1 MERESLRGL
10 WKRCITCVFVQN
22 FGFVSQ
28 PTYFQ
33 NFKAKI
39 HFWDLGFSKPFLND
53 VREVTGSGKD
63 KNRVEKPRKI
73 NFLPISLL

>member
-28 PTYFQ
+28 PNQHRATVSQKRSHRPF
-33 NFKAKI
+33 FM
-39 HFWDLGFSKPFLND
+39 SKSIYDASPLVNH
-53 VREVTGSGKD
+53 
-63 KNRVEKPRKI
+63 
-73 NFLPISLL
+73 

>member
-28 PTYFQ
+28 PTYITGPLYIAEFSV
-33 NFKAKI
+33 AHVI
-39 HFWDLGFSKPFLND
+39 RSHFSH
-53 VREVTGSGKD
+53 
-63 KNRVEKPRKI
+63 
-73 NFLPISLL
+73 

>member
-28 PTYFQ
+28 PIFGTSISVDHRLL
-33 NFKAKI
+33 FKGKK
-39 HFWDLGFSKPFLND
+39 LLN
-53 VREVTGSGKD
+53 
-63 KNRVEKPRKI
+63 
-73 NFLPISLL
+73 

>member
-28 PTYFQ
+28 PTC
-33 NFKAKI
+33 
-39 HFWDLGFSKPFLND
+39 WLGVHL
-53 VREVTGSGKD
+53 VCAHGKC
-63 KNRVEKPRKI
+63 
-73 NFLPISLL
+73 

>member
-28 PTYFQ
+28 PTGI
-33 NFKAKI
+33 KI
-39 HFWDLGFSKPFLND
+39 KPSKTKCSARMIFLGI
-53 VREVTGSGKD
+53 R
-63 KNRVEKPRKI
+63 RKCTKI
-73 NFLPISLL
+73 FLP

>member
-28 PTYFQ
+28 PTQSEVGQRCSLATDWLRFGNLKIWEPSPYLTYSIMLGVNFSQIFQ
-33 NFKAKI
+33 I
-39 HFWDLGFSKPFLND
+39 
-53 VREVTGSGKD
+53 R
-63 KNRVEKPRKI
+63 
-73 NFLPISLL
+73 

>member
-28 PTYFQ
+28 PSIV
-33 NFKAKI
+33 N
-39 HFWDLGFSKPFLND
+39 SKNKSMMIID
-53 VREVTGSGKD
+53 TQMRETIYNS
-63 KNRVEKPRKI
+63 R
-73 NFLPISLL
+73 SCH

>member
-28 PTYFQ
+28 PTCS
-33 NFKAKI
+33 NLHLVPHVI
-39 HFWDLGFSKPFLND
+39 
-53 VREVTGSGKD
+53 
-63 KNRVEKPRKI
+63 
-73 NFLPISLL
+73 ISLTICRLFISRMIDRLKFFSSSRLYR